1 MRCLLGPVSGT
12 SRDDDPE
19 PLNYHQGIVEMKM
32 RLLTAAI
39 ATIMSSGQALAEDTN
54 PYPDFHGYMRSGIGA
69 TAGGGD
75 QACFQA
81 TGASTKYR
89 LGNECETYMELVLG
103 KELWNQNKQNFYVDT
118 RIAYKSGQQND
129 WSEDAGDGSGSNS
142 DDISFNRAQFAHP
155 YRDSVV
161 SVREANAQFRGVV
174 PGQERSNLW
183 AGKRFYQRHDIHM
196 ADFYYW
202 DLSGP
207 GVGLEYWTV
216 GPGDLS
222 FAWVR
227 NTDGPWANGLGDDF
241 WEFDNRRALDQ
252 GLEGGQTYLEV
263 TDDPTYTS
271 DTEGVIVTADGRLF
285 LPTAPVDA
293 DGNTLTTVDIVDSD
307 GFVIKRVSSQY
318 TDIRPNVANDVVSL
332 RYANLKTNQDGTLE
346 LGAEYGTAN
355 LTRAQES
362 AGFNYKSGWLFTA
375 EHTQGNWLGGFN
387 KLIGQYATNSMA
399 AVGNNDTHSHSN
411 SNLDYMWRVLDHGTV
426 EFTEDIE
433 MMYAAWYQSK
443 KAENN
448 AGSNGGTQN
457 WFSIGIRP
465 IYKWTDTM
473 TTALEVGYDSVDENK
488 KWTGGDSRNNKLTK
502 VTLAQQWQAGRSIWA
517 RPVIRLFAT
526 YADWNDDNGV
536 PLGAGGVIKPGDTSG
551 TTFGAQIEAW
561 W

>member
-1 MRCLLGPVSGT
+1 M
-12 SRDDDPE
+12 
-19 PLNYHQGIVEMKM
+19 
-32 RLLTAAI
+32 AAI
-39 ATIMSSGQALAEDTN
+39 LGSGSVLAETN

-69 TAGGGD
+69 TSGGGD

-81 TGASTKYR
+81 SGASTKYR
-89 LGNECETYMELVLG
+89 LGNECETYIELVLG
-103 KELWNQNKQNFYVDT
+103 KELWEQSGQNFYIDT
-118 RIAYKSGQQND
+118 RIAYKSAQQND
-129 WSEDAGDGSGSNS
+129 WSEDAGDGTGSNS
-142 DDISFNRAQFAHP
+142 DDISFNRARFAHP

-161 SVREANAQFRGVV
+161 SVREANAQFRGVI

-207 GVGLEYWTV
+207 GVGLEYWTL

-222 FAWVR
+222 MAWVR

-241 WEFDNRRALDQ
+241 WEFDNERAINDP
-252 GLEGGQTYLEV
+252 GVFTT
-263 TDDPTYTS
+263 TDA
-271 DTEGVIVTADGRLF
+271 EGVENA
-285 LPTAPVDA
+285 
-293 DGNTLTTVDIVDSD
+293 VDIVDND
-307 GFVIKRVSSQY
+307 GYVIKKVNPLY
-318 TDIRPNVANDVVSL
+318 TDVRPNVANDVISF
-332 RYANLKTNQDGTLE
+332 RYANLETNKDGALE

-355 LTRAQES
+355 LTNAQKS
-362 AGFNYKSGWLFTA
+362 AGFNYKNGWLFTA
-375 EHTQGNWLGGFN
+375 EHTQGNWFGGFN
-387 KLIGQYATNSMA
+387 KLVGQYAINSMA

-411 SNLDYMWRVLDHGTV
+411 SNLNYMWRILDHGTV
-426 EFTEDIE
+426 EFTNDIE
-433 MMYAAWYQSK
+433 MMYAAWYQTK
-443 KAENN
+443 KAED
-448 AGSNGGTQN
+448 NGGAQK

-465 IYKWTDTM
+465 IYKWTDVM
-473 TTALEVGYDSVDENK
+473 NTALEIGYDSVDEDK
-488 KWTGGDSRNNKLTK
+488 KWTGGDSRNNRLTK

-536 PLGAGGVIKPGDTSG
+536 PLGAGGVIDPTDTHG